1 MSRRHTTNGGKRWSR
16 KRLVASAAAAVVLTL
31 GVGSGIAYAA
41 GGGSPEQGAGPGI
54 EKAKGIALV
63 QANGGRVTGTEVED
77 EEGYYEIEVTRDDG
91 SQIDVHLDK
100 NFKVLSTPA
109 DHEGPDDKDAPN
121 DH

>member
-1 MSRRHTTNGGKRWSR
+1 MDR

-31 GVGSGIAYAA
+31 GVGSGIAYAT

-77 EEGYYEIEVTRDDG
+77 EEGYYEIEVTKDDG